1 MAWDRIIRGYSHFNL
16 SEPVVYSEYELFQ
29 YIMMFGFSHCRAI
42 MCDKALPPDFLP
54 SQEELT
60 QLKRLF
66 DLKARS
72 IRNRTRGRL
81 GEVAAELLM
90 PLVKRDA
97 VIRDRMTFTTPLGAR
112 RLDNFLPETREAIE
126 SKNTR
131 AVANRRTRVQ
141 VLKDAY
147 LLKEGLVSKVVW
159 MLFFGAS
166 PRLIAL
172 LEAHDI
178 QYVEGW
184 DALLAAGRANVALV
198 APDGAPG

>member
-1 MAWDRIIRGYSHFNL
+1 
-16 SEPVVYSEYELFQ
+16 
-29 YIMMFGFSHCRAI
+29 
-42 MCDKALPPDFLP
+42 MCDKALPPDLP
-54 SQEELT
+54 SSQEELT

-81 GEVAAELLM
+81 GEVAAELLVPM
-90 PLVKRDA
+90 TKRDA
-97 VIRDRMTFTTPLGAR
+97 VIRDRMTFTTPLGVR

-172 LEAHDI
+172 LEEHDI

-184 DALLAAGRANVALV
+184 DALLAAGRANVAPI

>member
-1 MAWDRIIRGYSHFNL
+1 MKSKAKTPIP
-16 SEPVVYSEYELFQ
+16 SE
-29 YIMMFGFSHCRAI
+29 M
-42 MCDKALPPDFLP
+42 P
-54 SQEELT
+54 SRSEELVK
-60 QLKRLF
+60 LKRLF

-81 GEVAAELLM
+81 GEVASELLVPM
-90 PLVKRDA
+90 AARDA

-112 RLDNFLPETREAIE
+112 RLDNYHPETREAIE

-131 AVANRRTRVQ
+131 AVANRRTWVQ

-172 LEAHDI
+172 LDAHDI

-184 DALLAAGRANVALV
+184 DALLAAGRANVA
-198 APDGAPG
+198 PGVPG

>member
-1 MAWDRIIRGYSHFNL
+1 MPL
-16 SEPVVYSEYELFQ
+16 PTELP
-29 YIMMFGFSHCRAI
+29 A
-42 MCDKALPPDFLP
+42 D
-54 SQEELT
+54 EVE
-60 QLKRLF
+60 LKRLKRLC

-81 GEVAAELLM
+81 GEVAAELLVPM
-90 PLVKRDA
+90 SMRNA

-172 LEAHDI
+172 LEEHDI

-184 DALLAAGRANVALV
+184 DALLAAGRTNVA
-198 APDGAPG
+198 PGVPG